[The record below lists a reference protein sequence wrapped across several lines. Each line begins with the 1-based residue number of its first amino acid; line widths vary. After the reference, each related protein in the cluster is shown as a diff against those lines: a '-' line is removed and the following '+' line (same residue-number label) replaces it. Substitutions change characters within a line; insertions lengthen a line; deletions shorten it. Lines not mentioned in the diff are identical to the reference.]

1 MNTSNPLRPLCVG
14 ANPGFHLFPRLATDT
29 MCHFLDVSLVH
40 FSHSGTPKTLLSV
53 YLLHALHVLESTLG
67 TTVRAVHVCP
77 SHHHFEC
84 RYASHLRHQGSVLHA
99 SAQMALHTARLTRA
113 RYTNSSGGRK
123 LAMCL
128 STSIGRI

>member
-1 MNTSNPLRPLCVG
+1 
-14 ANPGFHLFPRLATDT
+14 

-113 RYTNSSGGRK
+113 RYTNSSGARK